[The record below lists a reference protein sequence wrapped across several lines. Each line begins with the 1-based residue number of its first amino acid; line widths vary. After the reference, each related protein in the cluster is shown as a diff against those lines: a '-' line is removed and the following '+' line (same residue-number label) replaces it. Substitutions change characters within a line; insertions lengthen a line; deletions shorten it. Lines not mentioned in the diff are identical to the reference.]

1 MISQARKELSNENIS
16 ILIIFL
22 CILGCGKKG
31 SLEFPC
37 NRIKKQL

>member
-1 MISQARKELSNENIS
+1 MKNIS

-31 SLEFPC
+31 SLEFPPTESKS
-37 NRIKKQL
+37 NYKIEIYKA